1 MSHSHPPTFIP
12 SRLLFTISIEPLD
25 VPRVTLV
32 RIIWQLL
39 TNFYVLDVLKYILS
53 YSAQVIFHAYT

>member
-1 MSHSHPPTFIP
+1 MSHPPTFIP
-12 SRLLFTISIEPLD
+12 SCLPFTISIEPLD

-39 TNFYVLDVLKYILS
+39 NNFCVLDVLRYILS